1 MSNSRV
7 HAIKNVPNPVRLASL
22 AVSFAAAFAIQPTLA
37 QEGSA
42 PPPPPPHEWRMD
54 HGDLAKHTQ
63 ERLDDLGAKLH
74 LKDSQQA
81 AWKQY
86 RTQLSEQFAAHQ
98 KERGEQRDLQ
108 KSRGDLSS
116 PERLQQ
122 AADRVRAEADHLDK
136 LARQTSVFYKTL
148 TPEQQ
153 TIFDLYY
160 RDMMGLRRG
169 PSSMHG
175 PDMHGPD
182 MHGPEP
188 DA

>member
-1 MSNSRV
+1 MSNSRIY
-7 HAIKNVPNPVRLASL
+7 AIKNAPNSLRLASL
-22 AVSFAAAFAIQPTLA
+22 AVSVAAAFAIQPTLA
-37 QEGSA
+37 QEGNA
-42 PPPPPPHEWRMD
+42 PPPPPPHERRMD
-54 HGDLAKHTQ
+54 HGDPAEHVQ

-86 RTQLSEQFAAHQ
+86 RTQLTEQFAAHH
-98 KERGEQRDLQ
+98 KERGEQRDAQ
-108 KSRGDLSS
+108 KSHRDLSS

-122 AADRVRAEADHLDK
+122 AADRARAEADHLDK
-136 LARQTSVFYKTL
+136 LAKQTSVFYKTL

-153 TIFDLYY
+153 TIFDLYHL
-160 RDMMGLRRG
+160 DMMG
-169 PSSMHG
+169 PKHG
-175 PDMHGPD
+175 QFF